1 MTRVGVLLDSIR
13 FHWVLWVST
22 GAVQEVWVKTLH
34 RDVAG
39 KKKVLG
45 DTRGFHY
52 AGYHVTGLSI

>member
-1 MTRVGVLLDSIR
+1 MGWGCHGLGLTGVGVLLDSIR

-39 KKKVLG
+39 KKKVLQG
-45 DTRGFHY
+45 SRGY
-52 AGYHVTGLSI
+52 